1 MKIFNLLLII
11 LLISTMTGY
20 GAEYFGGRTLKVA
33 FGDTLDQDVFAGCQ
47 KVQVFGYA
55 AGDIY
60 AGCETVIIEGKVED
74 DVLVG
79 CRNFTL
85 TGIINDGL
93 IVFAENITID
103 GTVRGDVMAFGK
115 EVRLTERAK
124 LEGNVITGCGS
135 FIQDGAPIAG
145 FILGG
150 AGYAYLNG
158 PVGEDVELEV
168 ENIEFGSE
176 YVSGDGTFITVPAN
190 FDESEMSIRPDNLEL
205 EFEEHRLFF
214 QNTVFYWALV
224 AFFVTGILIILIF
237 RNSSKDYITFA
248 GANIPSSMGAGAV
261 FLFVTPTI
269 VTITSLFIV
278 TIPAAMIVFVLY
290 LILIYLS
297 FIFTAVQIG
306 DYIWNQMRK
315 SNGGYGLYL
324 PLLIGLV
331 IVCLILQV
339 PYLGWLFGLI
349 FICFGSGSLIMYIW
363 HTKRNGNT
371 VAA

>member
-1 MKIFNLLLII
+1 MKIFNLVLII
-11 LLISTMTGY
+11 LLISTMSGY
-20 GAEYFGGRTLKVA
+20 GAEYFGGRTFKVA

-47 KVQVFGYA
+47 KVEVYGYA
-55 AGDIY
+55 ASDIY
-60 AGCETVIIEGKVED
+60 AGCETVTIEGKVED

-93 IVFAENITID
+93 IVFAETITID

-124 LEGNVITGCGS
+124 IGGNVITGCGS
-135 FIQDGAPIAG
+135 FIQDGAPITG
-145 FILGG
+145 FIFGG

-168 ENIEFGSE
+168 NNIEFGNE
-176 YVSGDGTFITVPAN
+176 YASGDGTFITVPEG
-190 FDESEMSIRPDNLEL
+190 FDESSLSVRPDNLEL
-205 EFEEHRLFF
+205 EFEKDRLFF
-214 QNTVFYWALV
+214 QKTFFYWALA

-248 GANIPSSMGAGAV
+248 GSNIPSSLGAGAV
-261 FLFVTPTI
+261 FLFVTPAI

-278 TIPAAMIVFVLY
+278 TIPAAMIVFAFY

-297 FIFTAVQIG
+297 FIFTAAQIG
-306 DYIWNQMRK
+306 DYVWKQVRK
-315 SNGGYGLYL
+315 PDGGYGLYL
-324 PLLIGLV
+324 PLLIGL
-331 IVCLILQV
+331 IILCLIMQV
-339 PYLGWLFGLI
+339 PYLAWLFGLI
-349 FICFGSGSLIMYIW
+349 FICFGSGSMIMYIW